1 MIVEVKVPSPGES
14 ITEVEIAEWLVSDG
28 DIVEKDQELAEIES
42 EKATLSI
49 VAEEAGKVSIKH
61 DSNKSLKVGEVACT
75 IDTDYA
81 DQAGK
86 EDEEDTA
93 TEDASDA
100 DESKQPD
107 NSGDDKQSES
117 SDQEA
122 KAEKDEEAG
131 QPEDSKEQD
140 EKNGESQEKA
150 KISPLARR
158 LMEEKG
164 LSLEDVV
171 NGLARITKADVEQVA
186 EMSSGQQSSGK
197 KRQREEQREE
207 MSSLRKKLSDRL
219 VSVKNETAMLTT
231 FNEIDMSRLMKIRS
245 ENKHAF
251 IDKHGVKPGFMSFF
265 TKASALA
272 LKEFPNVNAY
282 IDGDEVV
289 SHTYADIGIAVQ
301 TPKGLMV
308 PVVRDADVK
317 NIPELEKDIQ
327 EIANKAR
334 NKKINL
340 DDLKGGTFSI
350 TNGGVFGSLL
360 STPILNPPQAAILGM
375 HNIQERPVAVD
386 GQVVIKPM
394 MYVALSYDHRLVD
407 GKESVSF
414 LKKIKEI
421 IENPEHFLTNGVNP
435 VKTILDL

>member
-61 DSNKSLKVGEVACT
+61 DSNKSLKVGAVACT

-86 EDEEDTA
+86 EDETDKA
-93 TEDASDA
+93 TEDTSGA
-100 DESKQPD
+100 DESGQPD
-107 NSGDDKQSES
+107 NSGDDKQAES
-117 SDQEA
+117 SDQN
-122 KAEKDEEAG
+122 EKSEKGGGTG
-131 QPEDSKEQD
+131 QPEGDKELD
-140 EKNGESQEKA
+140 EKSAQSQENVKV
-150 KISPLARR
+150 SPLARR

-164 LSLEDVV
+164 LTLEDVV

-207 MSSLRKKLSDRL
+207 MSSLRKKLSERL

-245 ENKHAF
+245 ENKQAF
-251 IDKHGVKPGFMSFF
+251 IDKHGIKPGFMSFF

-282 IDGDEVV
+282 IDGDEIV

-317 NIPELEKDIQ
+317 KIPELEKDIQ
-327 EIANKAR
+327 ELANKAR

-414 LKKIKEI
+414 LMKIKEI

-435 VKTILDL
+435 DRNILDL